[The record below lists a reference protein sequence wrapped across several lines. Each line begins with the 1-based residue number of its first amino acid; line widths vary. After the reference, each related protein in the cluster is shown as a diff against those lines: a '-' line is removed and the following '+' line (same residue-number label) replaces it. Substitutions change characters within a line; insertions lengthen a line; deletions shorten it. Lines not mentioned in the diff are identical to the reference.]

1 MSTGPFSVL
10 RWGCLLHGGAE
21 LGWGGGEV
29 KAEERR
35 DGCPAFLTGPGRGGG
50 SFQRAG
56 AGRAHFGAGG
66 FVRLEMTFFNWN
78 GERGHFRGRV

>member
-10 RWGCLLHGGAE
+10 RWGCLLHGRAE

-35 DGCPAFLTGPGRGGG
+35 DGCPAFLTGPEGARFSVPVPVPDALTSEPAG
-50 SFQRAG
+50 SSG
-56 AGRAHFGAGG
+56 
-66 FVRLEMTFFNWN
+66 WK
-78 GERGHFRGRV
+78 

>member
-1 MSTGPFSVL
+1 MAAQPSS
-10 RWGCLLHGGAE
+10 
-21 LGWGGGEV
+21 
-29 KAEERR
+29 
-35 DGCPAFLTGPGRGGG
+35 PGRGGG